1 MRTAAQTPP
10 HHRSIET
17 KRRQRREKLSS
28 EERTTAET
36 FETTTETLFFFF
48 FFFSVIACECISHV
62 LKPEDVCER
71 KNKKKRAVERERF
84 LTSQRTQISHH
95 LEYFYNTT
103 F

>member
-28 EERTTAET
+28 EERTTTET
-36 FETTTETLFFFF
+36 FETTTETLFFF

>member
-1 MRTAAQTPP
+1 MRTAAKTPP

-36 FETTTETLFFFF
+36 FETTTETLFFF

>member
-1 MRTAAQTPP
+1 M
-10 HHRSIET
+10 
-17 KRRQRREKLSS
+17 
-28 EERTTAET
+28 
-36 FETTTETLFFFF
+36 
-48 FFFSVIACECISHV
+48 

-103 F
+103 LIKKREKCTDTCAFNKVTSDRTERLYERDEEKTRDKRGEKKKSV

>member
-1 MRTAAQTPP
+1 
-10 HHRSIET
+10 
-17 KRRQRREKLSS
+17 
-28 EERTTAET
+28 
-36 FETTTETLFFFF
+36 
-48 FFFSVIACECISHV
+48 VIACECISHV

-103 F
+103 LIKKKKRKMYRYICL